1 MFETDF
7 FPLAQ
12 DAKHSNLLPDSLD
25 HLQENADSPSLQD
38 WGQAPSSRKLPE
50 FQPDESRLKVF
61 SALALGDDADD
72 ESKRLVKAEG
82 YRYPVTPDDEACR
95 GMDVCV
101 SLFGLTNAANPYL
114 YWEQQ
119 GKEAPYFN
127 NAGEAHRAVW
137 QDFSGKARKSYATYQ
152 QKKAE
157 FQRGLEEFGNEL
169 GTALPEAVLTG
180 KPLTPDMMEKA
191 TRYGQAERVTGSLQR
206 ARAAVDLLR
215 SVNRGGVSQG
225 AHEGAVHAE
234 TEKILQEEN
243 NDGSYYR
250 FLGMEFGKPKTE
262 EEAEQQARANLG
274 NSYEVTREFISHL
287 VNVLSDE
294 DGQLD
299 EGALGAM
306 MLALDADAQGQR
318 TIDTRF
324 IRNMREA
331 LKRWWTESDDFLR
344 RYTGKD
350 PINEFLDVR
359 NALTSGKSLT
369 LEGYLEDKQQKEE
382 THRRLYEDPRVE
394 KLKSALS
401 RLEDTRLSAADKAG
415 FLTGSLTELGAIT
428 GENIPA
434 VLANMASGGLSTA
447 AFALPSMNR
456 NITESYAQG
465 HQNAELEGLIT
476 GGFDALAERS
486 FGVAVRKV
494 PFVEK
499 LMDKAALG
507 LIGKPVVGKAAA
519 AVQSNWFLR
528 YLGDRV
534 VAESFGELVGEEV
547 ISQTGS
553 YLTIQGLRG
562 LGVNMDAPEWTP
574 FSTAWENIQDERQSA
589 ATVAYCAA
597 LGLMGLSADTRAA
610 REFSRSRENL
620 MTVGLTPET
629 ATKLAAMTEEAANQA
644 ALLQA
649 GGDLNASKLRELDDK
664 LQAEYRDA
672 YQKEV
677 VNEDPVKLRDRLKKN
692 HDLFMSDV
700 DAQVSLKEGVLKAA
714 LREQGVLDVEE
725 SLTGKNVVTVE
736 DTEQAEKDRASWQDG
751 QMPEGYETPVK
762 KVEWTDEQL
771 AAYSQYA
778 IGNEGLKRMKA
789 IRSAALNLDMAAK
802 VDEKDYAKTLPLTES
817 AAPVAAELSRSKGAI
832 TIDALRALS
841 EAAAREGE
849 NGRNVLPGVSNAAVG
864 AMEESFMRR
873 LQWEARSGNTAS
885 ASRMLAGEGGAA
897 AIRLTAGEGPA
908 SRILY
913 NPGHTLSTNLAEDVV
928 ESMLVDKLRREGGMD
943 DQGALTDAG
952 KEWLA
957 AMHRDMQ
964 AVRRQVLAATG
975 KDIMPGL
982 DKAEPSLMNVAEYFS
997 HLSQSA
1003 FYQGAQKYG
1012 LNDA

>member
-1 MFETDF
+1 M
-7 FPLAQ
+7 
-12 DAKHSNLLPDSLD
+12 
-25 HLQENADSPSLQD
+25 
-38 WGQAPSSRKLPE
+38 
-50 FQPDESRLKVF
+50 
-61 SALALGDDADD
+61 
-72 ESKRLVKAEG
+72 
-82 YRYPVTPDDEACR
+82 
-95 GMDVCV
+95 
-101 SLFGLTNAANPYL
+101 
-114 YWEQQ
+114 
-119 GKEAPYFN
+119 
-127 NAGEAHRAVW
+127 
-137 QDFSGKARKSYATYQ
+137 
-152 QKKAE
+152 
-157 FQRGLEEFGNEL
+157 
-169 GTALPEAVLTG
+169 TG

-553 YLTIQGLRG
+553 YLTIQ
-562 LGVNMDAPEWTP
+562 
-574 FSTAWENIQDERQSA
+574 
-589 ATVAYCAA
+589 
-597 LGLMGLSADTRAA
+597 LS
-610 REFSRSRENL
+610 L
-620 MTVGLTPET
+620 I
-629 ATKLAAMTEEAANQA
+629 
-644 ALLQA
+644 
-649 GGDLNASKLRELDDK
+649 
-664 LQAEYRDA
+664 
-672 YQKEV
+672 
-677 VNEDPVKLRDRLKKN
+677 
-692 HDLFMSDV
+692 H
-700 DAQVSLKEGVLKAA
+700 
-714 LREQGVLDVEE
+714 
-725 SLTGKNVVTVE
+725 
-736 DTEQAEKDRASWQDG
+736 
-751 QMPEGYETPVK
+751 
-762 KVEWTDEQL
+762 
-771 AAYSQYA
+771 
-778 IGNEGLKRMKA
+778 I
-789 IRSAALNLDMAAK
+789 
-802 VDEKDYAKTLPLTES
+802 
-817 AAPVAAELSRSKGAI
+817 
-832 TIDALRALS
+832 
-841 EAAAREGE
+841 
-849 NGRNVLPGVSNAAVG
+849 
-864 AMEESFMRR
+864 
-873 LQWEARSGNTAS
+873 
-885 ASRMLAGEGGAA
+885 
-897 AIRLTAGEGPA
+897 
-908 SRILY
+908 
-913 NPGHTLSTNLAEDVV
+913 
-928 ESMLVDKLRREGGMD
+928 
-943 DQGALTDAG
+943 
-952 KEWLA
+952 
-957 AMHRDMQ
+957 
-964 AVRRQVLAATG
+964 
-975 KDIMPGL
+975 
-982 DKAEPSLMNVAEYFS
+982 
-997 HLSQSA
+997 
-1003 FYQGAQKYG
+1003 
-1012 LNDA
+1012 